1 MRQIW
6 DIEDIILSM
15 KTLLALLLLIPF
27 FSYCNENV
35 ITKIEV
41 DDFWKQ
47 LKEIRETKYGIDEVW
62 EKNIDYCSGWSE
74 RVALSK
80 DEGFI
85 MSNLVAYTNVC
96 METLSKM
103 DEMINLENN

>member
-1 MRQIW
+1 MGQIW
-6 DIEDIILSM
+6 DTKDIILSM
-15 KTLLALLLLIPF
+15 KTLLALFLLIPF
-27 FSYCNENV
+27 FSFSNENF

-47 LKEIRETKYGIDEVW
+47 LKEIRDAKYGIDEVW
-62 EKNIDYCSGWSE
+62 EKNINYCSDWSE

-85 MSNLVAYTNVC
+85 MSNLVAYTNIC

>member
-1 MRQIW
+1 MGQIW
-6 DIEDIILSM
+6 DTKDIILSM
-15 KTLLALLLLIPF
+15 KTLLALFLLIPF
-27 FSYCNENV
+27 FSFSNENF

-47 LKEIRETKYGIDEVW
+47 LKEIREAKYGIDEVW
-62 EKNIDYCSGWSE
+62 EKNINYCSDWSE

-85 MSNLVAYTNVC
+85 MSNLVAYTNIC
-96 METLSKM
+96 METLGNM
-103 DEMINLENN
+103 DEMINIENN

>member
-1 MRQIW
+1 MGQIW
-6 DIEDIILSM
+6 DTKDIILSM
-15 KTLLALLLLIPF
+15 KTLLALFLLIPF
-27 FSYCNENV
+27 FSLGNDNF

-47 LKEIRETKYGIDEVW
+47 LKEIREAKYGIDEVR
-62 EKNIDYCSGWSE
+62 EKNIDYCSDWSE

-85 MSNLVAYTNVC
+85 MSNLVAYTNIC
-96 METLSKM
+96 METLGNM
-103 DEMINLENN
+103 DEMINIENN

>member
-1 MRQIW
+1 MGQIW
-6 DIEDIILSM
+6 DTKDIILSM
-15 KTLLALLLLIPF
+15 KTLLALFLLIPF
-27 FSYCNENV
+27 FSFSNENF

-47 LKEIRETKYGIDEVW
+47 LKEIREAKYGIDEVW
-62 EKNIDYCSGWSE
+62 EKNINYCSDWSE

-85 MSNLVAYTNVC
+85 MSNLVALIYAWK
-96 METLSKM
+96 L
-103 DEMINLENN
+103 

>member
-1 MRQIW
+1 MKKFLV
-6 DIEDIILSM
+6 III
-15 KTLLALLLLIPF
+15 LIPF
-27 FSYCNENV
+27 FGYSNENV

-62 EKNIDYCSGWSE
+62 EKNIDYCSDWSE

-85 MSNLVAYTNVC
+85 MSNLVAYTNTC
-96 METLSKM
+96 MEILSKM
-103 DEMINLENN
+103 DEMIDLENN